1 MSRVRAAVRRRLADI
16 VLDAEL
22 DVADEICVLFGP
34 SGAGKTSLLNAIAGL
49 LEPDEGEIEI
59 DGRVVFRRVAG
70 APSIDEPSR
79 VRRVGYVFQE
89 YALFPHLSALDNV
102 AYPLRRRADRHE
114 RARTLLA
121 ALGMEHHAGARPAQL
136 SGGQQQRVA
145 LARALALDSGV
156 LLLDE
161 PFAAL
166 DGALRERLQHDLRA
180 LQQQRGLA
188 VIIVT
193 HDLDDA
199 FAIGDSLAVMRDGRI
214 EQAGPIA
221 DVVQRPATNGV
232 ADAIGIRNVLSAR
245 VVAATPTAVLEWS
258 GARLVLEQA
267 LPESEVGRD
276 VTAYIRPEDVKIL
289 YPDRPISPAVAT
301 NVLAA
306 TIVSAREAAGHRL
319 LHVRLDNGATL
330 EIRFPRLSYTPLRLV
345 PGERIEVAL
354 RSSGVVILP

>member
-1 MSRVRAAVRRRLADI
+1 
-16 VLDAEL
+16 
-22 DVADEICVLFGP
+22 
-34 SGAGKTSLLNAIAGL
+34 
-49 LEPDEGEIEI
+49 
-59 DGRVVFRRVAG
+59 
-70 APSIDEPSR
+70 
-79 VRRVGYVFQE
+79 
-89 YALFPHLSALDNV
+89 
-102 AYPLRRRADRHE
+102 
-114 RARTLLA
+114 
-121 ALGMEHHAGARPAQL
+121 
-136 SGGQQQRVA
+136 
-145 LARALALDSGV
+145 V

-245 VVAATPTAVLEWS
+245 VVAATPKAVLEWS

>member
-121 ALGMEHHAGARPAQL
+121 ALGMEHHAGARPA
-136 SGGQQQRVA
+136 
-145 LARALALDSGV
+145 
-156 LLLDE
+156 
-161 PFAAL
+161 
-166 DGALRERLQHDLRA
+166 
-180 LQQQRGLA
+180 
-188 VIIVT
+188 
-193 HDLDDA
+193 
-199 FAIGDSLAVMRDGRI
+199 
-214 EQAGPIA
+214 
-221 DVVQRPATNGV
+221 
-232 ADAIGIRNVLSAR
+232 
-245 VVAATPTAVLEWS
+245 
-258 GARLVLEQA
+258 
-267 LPESEVGRD
+267 
-276 VTAYIRPEDVKIL
+276 
-289 YPDRPISPAVAT
+289 
-301 NVLAA
+301 
-306 TIVSAREAAGHRL
+306 
-319 LHVRLDNGATL
+319 
-330 EIRFPRLSYTPLRLV
+330 
-345 PGERIEVAL
+345 
-354 RSSGVVILP
+354 